1 MVLLMKPPPIS
12 FPQNEDSVVEPD
24 TPREPP
30 LDPEPD
36 NELPWPKFEPLDP
49 PVDALDPSGS
59 PFGPPELPFNP
70 PVLPV
75 DPPDE

>member
-24 TPREPP
+24 TPRETP
-30 LDPEPD
+30 LEPELSPG
-36 NELPWPKFEPLDP
+36 NELPWPKLESLDP
-49 PVDALDPSGS
+49 PVDPLDSLV
-59 PFGPPELPFNP
+59 GPPELPFNP

>member
-30 LDPEPD
+30 LEPELSPG
-36 NELPWPKFEPLDP
+36 NELPWPPVDPLDST
-49 PVDALDPSGS
+49 V
-59 PFGPPELPFNP
+59 GPPELPFNP

>member
-30 LDPEPD
+30 LDPEPG
-36 NELPWPKFEPLDP
+36 NELPWPKLESLDP
-49 PVDALDPSGS
+49 PVDPLDS
-59 PFGPPELPFNP
+59 PVGPPELPFNP
-70 PVLPV
+70 PELLV